1 MPEDF
6 PIMADLEK
14 PAADTQQEP
23 NAVAMT
29 EVGGT
34 DPPVGPAIVPDRDHE
49 AVDSEQGKVEEAAEK
64 KEEEP
69 ADSAVPEEVQQI
81 SEVAFDAEEPVVG
94 QGSAVEQAAAM
105 DEDVPEQAQ
114 EDIKNADLAALESK
128 PEAVDAPDMDTT
140 TDAAPSIENKE
151 EKPVEEIKEGQDNDK
166 MDVAQDKQTNAVG
179 GQTPNENATK
189 DANADAAGESG
200 TDDLFGS
207 DDEGE
212 KITSMSSPLCNMAS
226 QSF

>member
-49 AVDSEQGKVEEAAEK
+49 AGDPEQGNVEEAAEK
-64 KEEEP
+64 KDEER
-69 ADSAVPEEVQQI
+69 ASGAVPEEVQQI
-81 SEVAFDAEEPVVG
+81 SEVAFDAEDPVVG
-94 QGSAVEQAAAM
+94 QGDVVEQAAAM
-105 DEDVPEQAQ
+105 DGDVSEHAQ
-114 EDIKNADLAALESK
+114 EDTKDADLAVPESK
-128 PEAVDAPDMDTT
+128 LEAVDASDMDTT
-140 TDAAPSIENKE
+140 TDAAPSTENKE
-151 EKPVEEIKEGQDNDK
+151 EGPVEEIKEDKEGDK
-166 MDVAQDKQTNAVG
+166 MDVAQDEQTNVVG
-179 GQTPNENATK
+179 EQNPNENATE
-189 DANADAAGESG
+189 DANGYAAVDSG

-212 KITSMSSPLCNMAS
+212 KTTSMSLHHCNMAS
-226 QSF
+226 HCS